1 MIKIALSMWR
11 ISGSAEVR
19 PSREYQPDSLIP
31 RFIMQVRLEKRPS
44 IKIRA
49 NQVHRNGNHG
59 PEPGLL
65 RRPGRKMRAGPRV
78 NSPTA
83 RRSARPW
90 ADRAQVALG
99 AAWVVRG
106 DDAAGGVA
114 A

>member
-78 NSPTA
+78 NSPAARTFRTAVGRPGPGRVGRGLDGA
-83 RRSARPW
+83 RR
-90 ADRAQVALG
+90 
-99 AAWVVRG
+99 
-106 DDAAGGVA
+106 
-114 A
+114 